1 MRVLRRPMFRGSV
14 PQKNEGIM
22 DGLVDRKGYQ
32 TGSENPYIK
41 EAMEAFSTIQ
51 QPQDTDLASL
61 AVSGGLNLMSGR
73 GAGSGT
79 LANIARSYEEPFKT
93 FTASQAA
100 RRSFPNQL
108 KMAAVKSGLEQK
120 FKMDQIARENL
131 GKDRMQKD
139 YTTDRKYFE
148 LVTEYTKAPKDR
160 YSKTITNLYPHGMAE
175 FGSRIQDNAYKTE
188 EGATVMQQMNGV
200 VPHEIKSGVAN
211 WDYGKMDAGA
221 YYYHPGIKAFV
232 QRQPRT
238 DETPAQ
244 LIVINPYTFKE
255 LRRQNLE

>member
-41 EAMEAFSTIQ
+41 EAMDAFSTIE

-79 LANIARSYEEPFKT
+79 LANVARSYEEPFKT
-93 FTASQAA
+93 FTTSQAT
-100 RRSFPNQL
+100 RRAFPSQL

-120 FKMDQIARENL
+120 FKMDQLIKKNQSN
-131 GKDRMQKD
+131 MQKEFSNRRNYNELYKK
-139 YTTDRKYFE
+139 YTDPKLAQGFRKSVGQIFPD
-148 LVTEYTKAPKDR
+148 A
-160 YSKTITNLYPHGMAE
+160 MAE
-175 FGSRIQDNAYKTE
+175 YGSFILDNKNQIQSTLKSPLL
-188 EGATVMQQMNGV
+188 GI
-200 VPHEIKSGVAN
+200 VPHKVTGDKINFNFEDMVSG
-211 WDYGKMDAGA
+211 
-221 YYYHPGIKAFV
+221 GIYFAPDDKKFYQKV
-232 QRQPRT
+232 IEDDRNF
-238 DETPAQ
+238 
-244 LIVINPYTFKE
+244 LISYDTYTLQVVDKKE
-255 LRRQNLE
+255 LE